1 MAGATPTN
9 PHRRARSLHR
19 MQSPVRLV
27 MLLRP
32 STRRDL
38 LAATALSSLVFTA
51 TPFLLPAVSRDY
63 GVSLTRAS
71 LISTL
76 QLLGFVLASSASSRL
91 LRPSRTLLGATL
103 ATIAVTNLV
112 PVLTGSFELLLGA
125 RFVSGLA
132 LGTVAWL
139 GWQEVFGDD
148 ERMGDV
154 AVIGPVMGIAGAPIA
169 GILADLGGSDA
180 VFAGLALLAVVPIPF
195 MAGQPRLID
204 RGPAR
209 RRRSRPIPVTWVIL
223 ACLGALTMGGSAV
236 FVFGAA
242 IGADRLGL
250 DATVVALAFSANAA
264 LGIPSARY
272 RGRRRLS
279 GLWLLGTAICAI
291 AMATVANGVVWWVA
305 VALWGFA
312 FWAGVPGAFTLL
324 SERSRHPV
332 DRAGD
337 AQAIM
342 AAGRVAG
349 PLFGGALIG
358 AGSFTVLGVAA
369 GGLMAVAALTLV
381 AVELWVAPNQHAESP
396 T

>member
-1 MAGATPTN
+1 MVGQ
-9 PHRRARSLHR
+9 ARVLTLHPV
-19 MQSPVRLV
+19 QSPVRLV
-27 MLLRP
+27 TLLRP

-63 GVSLTRAS
+63 DVSLSTAS
-71 LISTL
+71 LISTV
-76 QLLGFVLASSASSRL
+76 QLLGFVVASSASSRV
-91 LRPSRTLLGATL
+91 LRPSRGLLGGAL
-103 ATIAVTNLV
+103 ATIAGTNLI
-112 PVLTGSFELLLGA
+112 PVVTGSFPLLLGA
-125 RFVSGLA
+125 RFISGLA

-169 GILADLGGSDA
+169 GILADAGGAAA
-180 VFAGLALLAVVPIPF
+180 VFAGLALLAVLPIPF
-195 MAGQPRLID
+195 MVGQPPMTD

-209 RRRSRPIPVTWVIL
+209 RRRSRPIPVTRVIL
-223 ACLGALTMGGSAV
+223 VCLATLTMGGSAV

-250 DATVVALAFSANAA
+250 DPTVVALAFSANAA

-272 RGRRRLS
+272 RGRRRLA
-279 GLWLLGTAICAI
+279 GLWLLGTATCAI
-291 AMATVANGVVWWVA
+291 VMATVSNGIVWWVA
-305 VALWGFA
+305 VAAWGFV

-324 SERSRHPV
+324 AERSRHPV

-337 AQAIM
+337 AQAVM

-349 PLFGGALIG
+349 PVFGGALIG
-358 AGSFTVLGVAA
+358 AGSFTVLGLAA
-369 GGLMAVAALTLV
+369 GGLMAVAALTLM
-381 AVELWVAPNQHAESP
+381 AVEVLVAPHAESEP
-396 T
+396 GA

>member
-1 MAGATPTN
+1 MSTISHL
-9 PHRRARSLHR
+9 HRSAVSSLHP

-27 MLLRP
+27 TLLRP

-63 GVSLTRAS
+63 DVSLTTAS
-71 LISTL
+71 LISTM
-76 QLLGFVLASSASSRL
+76 QLLGFVVASSASSRV
-91 LRPSRTLLGATL
+91 LRPSRKLLGAAL
-103 ATIAVTNLV
+103 ATIAVTNLA
-112 PVLTGSFELLLGA
+112 PILLGSFQLLLGA

-139 GWQEVFGDD
+139 GWQEVFGDE

-169 GILADLGGSDA
+169 GILADIGGADA
-180 VFAGLALLAVVPIPF
+180 VFAGLALLAVLPIPF
-195 MAGQPRLID
+195 MAGQPPLTD

-279 GLWLLGTAICAI
+279 GLWLLGTAVCAI
-291 AMATVANGVVWWVA
+291 VMATVANGIAWWFA
-305 VALWGFA
+305 VALWGFV

-349 PLFGGALIG
+349 PVFGGALIG
-358 AGSFTVLGVAA
+358 AGSFTVLGLAA
-369 GGLMAVAALTLV
+369 GGLMAAASLTLV
-381 AVELWVAPNQHAESP
+381 AVELLVAPNAASEQR